1 MTSAIRIFNLTFF
14 KTPQACVYAEKISY
28 KSEIIIDQGR
38 IDLRS
43 LVFYLTTLSKPAKE
57 IVKL

>member
-38 IDLRS
+38 ID
-43 LVFYLTTLSKPAKE
+43 FFHLTTLSKPAKE